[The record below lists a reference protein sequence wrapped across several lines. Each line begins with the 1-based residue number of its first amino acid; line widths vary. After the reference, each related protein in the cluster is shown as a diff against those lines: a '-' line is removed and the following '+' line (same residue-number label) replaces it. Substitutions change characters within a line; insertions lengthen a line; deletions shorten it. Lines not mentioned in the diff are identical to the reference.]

1 MRCGPV
7 KQLVTGGDFR
17 SGVHLVSMLRAGLA
31 TVVATMMICPPAKA
45 VGDSPSPPPSS
56 FHYLQ
61 YGVAFAAET
70 VASAGDIC
78 PSVTAPCILGSGF
91 GPAIRVGYRS
101 RGNWY
106 VGGAYEFSRQDPA
119 SLLRLAILQQLRGE
133 ARYYLL
139 LGRRMAPYAIGAV
152 GGVLY
157 GNEWGAETGGV
168 GLSLGA
174 GLEYQLSESALLGAA
189 LVYRA
194 LVLRGWTDGAGVR
207 RADGFLGLGLAHLVA
222 IEVTWEPREILPRW

>member
-1 MRCGPV
+1 
-7 KQLVTGGDFR
+7 
-17 SGVHLVSMLRAGLA
+17 MLRAGLA
-31 TVVATMMICPPAKA
+31 ALVATMAFCPPARAAEGTPK
-45 VGDSPSPPPSS
+45 PPPSS

-70 VASAGDIC
+70 VPSAGDVC

-101 RGNWY
+101 HDDWY
-106 VGGAYEFSRQDPA
+106 LGGAYEFSRQDPA

-139 LGRRMAPYAIGAV
+139 AGRRLAPYASGGLA
-152 GGVLY
+152 GVLY
-157 GNEWGAETGGV
+157 GNEWGAETGGI
-168 GLSLGA
+168 GLSLGG
-174 GLEYQLSESALLGAA
+174 GLEYQLSESTLLGGA

-194 LVLRGWTDGAGVR
+194 LVLRGWTDGAGER
-207 RADGFLGLGLAHLVA
+207 RADRYFGFGLAHLVA
-222 IEVTWEPREILPRW
+222 LELTWELREVLPRW